1 MKKIVLIPVNKKFEK
16 ETDRLH
22 KIFKYSGAF
31 VMTDCGEDSVSS
43 RIRTAE
49 KQKDTGAILVIGES
63 EIESELFS
71 PRFMFNPILTIS
83 GLVEIMKRSV
93 IDDERTK

>member
-1 MKKIVLIPVNKKFEK
+1 MKKIVLIPAKKEFEK

-22 KIFKYSGAF
+22 KIFKCSGAF
-31 VMTDCGEDSVSS
+31 VTSDCGEDSVSS

-63 EIESELFS
+63 EIKSQLFS
-71 PRFMFNPILTIS
+71 PRFTFNPILGVS
-83 GLVEIMKRSV
+83 ELVKIMRRS
-93 IDDERTK
+93 